1 MFIKNTGNPIF
12 EAKCINKYFGRERVL
27 SDVNISLG
35 DGEFLALF
43 GANGAGK
50 TTFLRIIACLA
61 KPDSGGVFFNGSN
74 VNEDTDSFRKSVGF
88 VSHSTLLYRSLT
100 AYENLRIFGKLYNV
114 ENLEERIKDVLDAV
128 GLLNRA
134 SEPIR
139 NFSRGMLQ
147 RLTIGRAI
155 IHNPSFLLFDEPYT
169 GLDQKASD
177 VMNKILREV
186 HSEGK
191 MAIITTHNIE
201 LGLQA
206 ADRVAVLRKG
216 SIVYEDKRKHIDSGE
231 FKKMYQKISF

>member
-1 MFIKNTGNPIF
+1 MLIKNIGIPIF
-12 EAKCINKYFGRERVL
+12 EAKCISKYFGRERVL

-35 DGEFLALF
+35 NREFLALF

-50 TTFLRIIACLA
+50 TTLLRIIACLT
-61 KPDSGGVFFNGSN
+61 KPDSGGVFFNGAN
-74 VNEDTDSFRKSVGF
+74 INEDNNSFRKSVGF

-100 AYENLRIFGKLYNV
+100 ASENLRIFGNLYKI
-114 ENLEERIKDVLDAV
+114 ENLEARVRDVLVTV

-155 IHNPSFLLFDEPYT
+155 LHNPSFLLFDEPYT

-177 VMNKILREV
+177 VMNKILRDV

-191 MAIITTHNIE
+191 SAIITTHNIE

-206 ADRVAVLRKG
+206 ADRVAVLKKG
-216 SIVYEDKRKHIDSGE
+216 CIVYEDKREHIDSGE
-231 FKKMYQKISF
+231 FKKMYQEISF